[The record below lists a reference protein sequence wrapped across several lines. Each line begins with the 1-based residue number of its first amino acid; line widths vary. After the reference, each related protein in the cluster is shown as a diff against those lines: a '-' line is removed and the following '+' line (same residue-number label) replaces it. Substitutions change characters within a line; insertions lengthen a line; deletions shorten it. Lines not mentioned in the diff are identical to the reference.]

1 MTDLEGLKKVWS
13 VNRSLHPEKK
23 TNFCEGILQIKYR
36 LTALGKSSGNLAS
49 PHRHQPSYMSYNQP
63 PCPSGNPR
71 IFVHCIDIFPK
82 PIVLTC
88 CQVGQVEALFAEQDP
103 KLGKKYSFIKVD
115 DKRSHGFQIIWYS
128 SDILMN
134 QDCHIKIEELPPSL
148 QQSQKDH
155 VLFGVVRFIQFLP
168 VHDAIQKHAFLVG
181 VLRVQRNPTKRCA
194 SLPSIGTPCLH
205 KHDPCQLLQSP
216 RLCTFDVIP

>member
-1 MTDLEGLKKVWS
+1 
-13 VNRSLHPEKK
+13 
-23 TNFCEGILQIKYR
+23 
-36 LTALGKSSGNLAS
+36 
-49 PHRHQPSYMSYNQP
+49 MSYNQP

-181 VLRVQRNPTKRCA
+181 VLRVQRTSNQKVRFSSEYWDPMSPQARPMSTAPIPETLHLWCHTLVPQEEHQHLFTQLWQYLGKIPIPDA
-194 SLPSIGTPCLH
+194 LPL
-205 KHDPCQLLQSP
+205 
-216 RLCTFDVIP
+216 